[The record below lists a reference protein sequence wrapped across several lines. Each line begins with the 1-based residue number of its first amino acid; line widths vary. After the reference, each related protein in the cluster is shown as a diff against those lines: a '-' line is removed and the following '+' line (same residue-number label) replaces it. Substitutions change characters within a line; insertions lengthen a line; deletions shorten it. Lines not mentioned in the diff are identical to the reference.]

1 MNKNKKETLALTES
15 YLNRVEV
22 ILDRIESQIVS
33 TDDVGRIEFLLCRLA
48 KVEDILNK
56 REKLILG
63 S

>member
-1 MNKNKKETLALTES
+1 MNKNREETLASTES

-22 ILDRIESQIVS
+22 VLNRIESQIDS

-48 KVEDILNK
+48 KVEDVLNK
-56 REKLILG
+56 REKLMLG